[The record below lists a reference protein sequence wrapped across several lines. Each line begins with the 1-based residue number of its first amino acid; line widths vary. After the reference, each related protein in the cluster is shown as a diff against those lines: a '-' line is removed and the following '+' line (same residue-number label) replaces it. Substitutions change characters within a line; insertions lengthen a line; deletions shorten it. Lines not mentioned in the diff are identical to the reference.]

1 VDRLARR
8 KEREKTKEHWRKD
21 VDKNV
26 WTAGFKGSRRKMEPR
41 WQHRTELVG
50 EKWSVAYVP
59 LGATGHKSSR
69 SFRTQEEYSWR
80 KMEPRWQHRT
90 ELVGEKWS
98 VAYVPLGAT
107 GHKSSRSFRTQEPFG
122 QFPFVLKVY
131 TAHSAWHLDDDLRCH
146 CIRSQDMFSC
156 GNATTSHYSARGLH
170 SLFLGSKEQQ

>member
-1 VDRLARR
+1 MDRLARR

-50 EKWSVAYVP
+50 EKWSMAYVP
-59 LGATGHKSSR
+59 
-69 SFRTQEEYSWR
+69 
-80 KMEPRWQHRT
+80 P
-90 ELVGEKWS
+90 
-98 VAYVPLGAT
+98 GAT